1 MPIGYVLEG
10 PFLFHKSLGI
20 SQEVDQESGI
30 GKTDKKEQILK
41 GRPPRFSPLILNHSA
56 KGWVDRPYREFL

>member
-1 MPIGYVLEG
+1 MPIGYVLKG
-10 PFLFHKSLGI
+10 PFLFHKSLGM

-41 GRPPRFSPLILNHSA
+41 GRPPSILSFNPQPFSQGL
-56 KGWVDRPYREFL
+56 GR